1 MEWREA
7 GVVDNTVTKTP
18 EKAWQR
24 TRGSVRDVLSPIVAI
39 LALLGFGGFTIYL
52 VLIST
57 VQEPEWTR
65 DVYLYGGI
73 EAVAFAAAGFLFG
86 SEVRRRQAEQAIE
99 RALEAD
105 ATAASAQV
113 QAAVAEANG
122 KALTDAINVK
132 LSTINQG
139 AASSTQTPSGNEA
152 GNSADVA
159 RTDLTE
165 LSLLA
170 ARLFPT
176 NTNDP

>member
-7 GVVDNTVTKTP
+7 GVVDNTVTTAP
-18 EKAWQR
+18 EKARQR
-24 TRGSVRDVLSPIVAI
+24 SRGSVRDVLSPIVAL
-39 LALLGFGGFTIYL
+39 LALLGFGAFTIYL
-52 VLIST
+52 VLTSN

-105 ATAASAQV
+105 ATATSAHV
-113 QAAVAEANG
+113 QAAIADANG
-122 KALTDAINVK
+122 KALTNAINAK
-132 LSTINQG
+132 LSAVNQG
-139 AASSTQTPSGNEA
+139 TASSTQPPSGNVA
-152 GNSADVA
+152 GSSADVA
-159 RTDLTE
+159 RADLTE
-165 LSLLA
+165 LSDLA

-176 NTNDP
+176 NTSVP